1 LLFLLGNANN
11 DDDNDNDTN
20 TSVWLSD
27 STLADVETSSGV
39 ETATSSPPEAVP
51 DEVVEAQQV
60 RDSSKSAVA
69 LCDVSRISIVSTS
82 SVPREQ
88 LSSLGG
94 PGGPSSAAFHSTF
107 NYPLHSTLRAAAAA
121 ASVRCPSPLPAESP
135 VRPGSRDSQDGGGR
149 RPRPARQRDLPPA
162 ASTGCRRC
170 RETTPLRRQ
179 HARARLER
187 QAPLVPRRRPDVDHH
202 DDVGSISVSLHA
214 TRGSLPD
221 LEDLSTDSEEYCAP
235 IERRRYRRRRRARCD
250 RDQAGVVDA
259 EDRARRRHRCA
270 HCRCPPP
277 STGPFVR
284 RSADPAIFDDRRE
297 DRVLGVDAA
306 WPPRTPSSVGRPPCR
321 RYAPSASAARP
332 TGCLPSIRSHGN
344 DAVVVMET
352 RRRACRRGVEVGCG
366 HKRLLSR
373 KLKLINNIL
382 CSARSADVTQLT
394 TLGHV

>member
-1 LLFLLGNANN
+1 MLFLLGNAN
-11 DDDNDNDTN
+11 DDNDNDTN

-60 RDSSKSAVA
+60 RDSSKSVVA

-135 VRPGSRDSQDGGGR
+135 VRPGSRDSEDGGGR
-149 RPRPARQRDLPPA
+149 RPRPTRQRDLPPA

-235 IERRRYRRRRRARCD
+235 IEGGDIAAGGGRDVIAIRRAWLTQRTA
-250 RDQAGVVDA
+250 RVDVIA
-259 EDRARRRHRCA
+259 ARTAAVRHR
-270 HCRCPPP
+270 RLGP
-277 STGPFVR
+277 S
-284 RSADPAIFDDRRE
+284 SADPPTRRSSTIGRRIGSLGSTPPCRHGLRPPSVDRRAAVTPQPPPPRGRQAAFPASAATETTQSLSWRRE
-297 DRVLGVDAA
+297 DALAGAA
-306 WPPRTPSSVGRPPCR
+306 SRWVADTSDCYLASS
-321 RYAPSASAARP
+321 S
-332 TGCLPSIRSHGN
+332 
-344 DAVVVMET
+344 
-352 RRRACRRGVEVGCG
+352 
-366 HKRLLSR
+366 
-373 KLKLINNIL
+373 
-382 CSARSADVTQLT
+382 
-394 TLGHV
+394 